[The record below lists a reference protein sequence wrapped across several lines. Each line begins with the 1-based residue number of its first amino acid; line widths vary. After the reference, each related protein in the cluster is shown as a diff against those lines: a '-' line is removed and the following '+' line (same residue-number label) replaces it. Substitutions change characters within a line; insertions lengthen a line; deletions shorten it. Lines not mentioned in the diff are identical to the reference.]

1 MVEDNSPVLSTS
13 ASSTPNWAHARWGG
27 RLGTVKSFKI
37 QHPCPLRVH
46 QCVAVTAG
54 GMVPAAR
61 ILEQF
66 TATIIS
72 HDQFPPPYLRPKT
85 HIIRAGNQA
94 LTAVQ
99 ARVSNIFNL
108 TDPSPP

>member
-1 MVEDNSPVLSTS
+1 MKHTTPPHVNHF
-13 ASSTPNWAHARWGG
+13 SS
-27 RLGTVKSFKI
+27 RLEPML
-37 QHPCPLRVH
+37 HPWF
-46 QCVAVTAG
+46 
-54 GMVPAAR
+54 AR
-61 ILEQF
+61 IVEQF

-85 HIIRAGNQA
+85 HIIRVGNQA

>member
-1 MVEDNSPVLSTS
+1 MKQTTPPHVNHF
-13 ASSTPNWAHARWGG
+13 SSRTERMLHPWFAR
-27 RLGTVKSFKI
+27 
-37 QHPCPLRVH
+37 
-46 QCVAVTAG
+46 
-54 GMVPAAR
+54 M
-61 ILEQF
+61 EQF

-72 HDQFPPPYLRPKT
+72 HDQFPPPSLRPKT

-94 LTAVQ
+94 LTVVQ

>member
-1 MVEDNSPVLSTS
+1 ML
-13 ASSTPNWAHARWGG
+13 
-27 RLGTVKSFKI
+27 
-37 QHPCPLRVH
+37 HPWF
-46 QCVAVTAG
+46 
-54 GMVPAAR
+54 AR
-61 ILEQF
+61 IVEQF